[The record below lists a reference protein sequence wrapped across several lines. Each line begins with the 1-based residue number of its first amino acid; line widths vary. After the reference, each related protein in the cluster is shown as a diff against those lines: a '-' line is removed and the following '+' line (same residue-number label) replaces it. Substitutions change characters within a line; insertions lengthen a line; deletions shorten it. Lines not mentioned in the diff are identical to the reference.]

1 MELSV
6 LREGKALIYV
16 PDTRK
21 AKISEGI
28 IEPSHLSVFY
38 NPVMVFNRDLSII
51 ALNSFI
57 NLYWPNKEIVAID
70 PLSATGVRGIRYS
83 LELNNSSKIIINDI
97 DKDSYNIMI
106 KNVELNRLK
115 NVEVY
120 NREANALMRSLRFEQ
135 GYPINIIDLDP
146 FGSVIPF
153 MDTSISIASKGTLIA
168 LTSTDLAVLGGSK
181 YLAAKRKYRVNLI
194 NTKHY
199 REIAIR
205 VLLAFIAYLS
215 ASYDKV
221 IKPLMSYSVDHYARI
236 YLLVEKGAKKSEDM
250 LNKNIGYFKYEN
262 GIIIDCHDFNCLGP
276 IWIGEISDA
285 KFIEDMLNRLGN
297 FSYIETFKRSEKF
310 IKTYLDEMKLQNYFH
325 QRLDTICQNQK
336 VNMPSLTKFISYL
349 EELGY
354 KSFRSTFS
362 DVGFRSNAPYD
373 ILIDLCKKFKT

>member
-236 YLLVEKGAKKSEDM
+236 YLLIEKGAKKS
-250 LNKNIGYFKYEN
+250 
-262 GIIIDCHDFNCLGP
+262 
-276 IWIGEISDA
+276 
-285 KFIEDMLNRLGN
+285 EDMLNRLGN

-310 IKTYLDEMKLQNYFH
+310 IKTYLDEMKVQNYFH

-349 EELGY
+349 EEIGY

>member
-57 NLYWPNKEIVAID
+57 NMYWPGKELVAID

-83 LELNNSSKIIINDI
+83 LELNNLSKVIINDI
-97 DKDSYNIMI
+97 DKNSYNIMV
-106 KNVELNRLK
+106 KNIELNRLK
-115 NVEVY
+115 NIEAY
-120 NREANALMRSLRFEQ
+120 NREANALMRSLKYEQ
-135 GYPINIIDLDP
+135 GQPINIIDLDP
-146 FGSVIPF
+146 FGSVLPF
-153 MDTSISIASKGTLIA
+153 IDTSISIASKGTLLA
-168 LTSTDLAVLGGSK
+168 LTATDLAVLGGSK
-181 YLAAKRKYRVNLI
+181 YMAAKRKYRVNLI

-205 VLLAFIAYLS
+205 VLLAFIAYVS

-221 IKPLMSYSVDHYARI
+221 IKPLMSYSVDHYARV
-236 YLLVEKGAKKSEDM
+236 YLLIDRGAKRSEEM

-262 GIIIDCHDFNCLGP
+262 GLIMDCHDSNCLGP
-276 IWIGEISDA
+276 IWVGEIGDI
-285 KFIEDMLNRLGN
+285 KFIEELLNKLSN
-297 FSYIETFKRSEKF
+297 FSYIESFMRSEKF
-310 IKTYLDEMKLQNYFH
+310 IKTYLDEMKIQQYFH

-336 VNMPSLTKFISYL
+336 TNMPSLTKFISSL
-349 EELGY
+349 EEIGY
-354 KSFRSTFS
+354 KSYKSTFS
-362 DVGFRSNAPYD
+362 DVGFRSNAPHD
-373 ILIDLCKKFKT
+373 VLIELCRKLK

>member
-57 NLYWPNKEIVAID
+57 NMYWPGKELVAID

-83 LELNNSSKIIINDI
+83 LELNNLSKVIINDI
-97 DKDSYNIMI
+97 DKNSYNIMV
-106 KNVELNRLK
+106 KNIELNRMK
-115 NVEVY
+115 NIEAY
-120 NREANALMRSLRFEQ
+120 NREANALMRSLKYEQ
-135 GYPINIIDLDP
+135 GQPINIIDLDP
-146 FGSVIPF
+146 FGSVLPF
-153 MDTSISIASKGTLIA
+153 IDTSISIASKGTLLA
-168 LTSTDLAVLGGSK
+168 LTATDLAVLGGSK
-181 YLAAKRKYRVNLI
+181 YMAAKRKYRVNLI

-205 VLLAFIAYLS
+205 VLLAFIAYIS

-221 IKPLMSYSVDHYARI
+221 IKPLMSYSVDHYARV
-236 YLLVEKGAKKSEDM
+236 YLLIDRGAKRSEEM

-262 GIIIDCHDFNCLGP
+262 GLIMGCHDSNCLGP
-276 IWIGEISDA
+276 IWVGEIGDI
-285 KFIEDMLNRLGN
+285 KFIEELLNKLSN
-297 FSYIETFKRSEKF
+297 FSYIETFMRSEKF
-310 IKTYLDEMKLQNYFH
+310 IKTYLDEMKIQQYFH

-336 VNMPSLTKFISYL
+336 TNMPSLTKFISSL
-349 EELGY
+349 EEIGY
-354 KSFRSTFS
+354 KSYKSTFS

-373 ILIDLCKKFKT
+373 VLIELCRKLK